1 MVLST
6 AIILAAALAAGSA
19 IAGGG
24 VSAAKAAAARR
35 IQRRYYDEASRDNEQ
50 WYQRRFNEDI
60 TQRTD
65 AQNALRS
72 AREYADARIR
82 QASGASAVGGATAES
97 AALAKQQADNV
108 VSGVTT
114 DIAAQASKR
123 KDAIDSNYQATKQQI
138 KAGRAGSE
146 VAYNQGVSQSVADA
160 STQVGEVA
168 LNLGLAGATAGSSA
182 TTGGATAA
190 DSAATTGGPD
200 MGKSFGADASEGFR
214 ARLKARTATPKVGWG
229 NKLTQQFNQRW
240 GYAG

>member
-6 AIILAAALAAGSA
+6 AILASALAAGSA

-24 VSAAKAAAARR
+24 VSAGKAAAARR
-35 IQRRYYDEASRDNEQ
+35 IQREYYDDASRDNEQ
-50 WYQRRFNEDI
+50 WYRRRYNEDI

-82 QASGASAVGGATAES
+82 QASGASVVGGATAES

-114 DIAAQASKR
+114 GIAAQASKR
-123 KDAIDSNYQATKQQI
+123 KDAIDSNYQATRQQI

-168 LNLGLAGATAGSSA
+168 LDLGLAGATAADSA
-182 TTGGATAA
+182 STTGGT
-190 DSAATTGGPD
+190 D
-200 MGKSFGADASEGFR
+200 MGKRFSADASEGFR
-214 ARLKARTATPKVGWG
+214 AGLKARTATPKIGWG

-240 GYAG
+240 GYLG